1 MRLWPLFI
9 FLLSLALV
17 FASLS
22 FGAEEDDATESMDN
36 ECAGY
41 SAKYYDF
48 IGGGTENLFIGQAK
62 QRRPLL
68 NTRRQEEGLQANWHT
83 FDYCGA

>member
-1 MRLWPLFI
+1 MATVHF
-9 FLLSLALV
+9 FSLALV

-62 QRRPLL
+62 RQRPLL
-68 NTRRQEEGLQANWHT
+68 NS
-83 FDYCGA
+83 